1 MGGIA
6 VVSKASVF
14 VSKRLRRIEP
24 FDVALY
30 IVLGLGTLLILI
42 PMYYVLVLSFTSYA
56 QYIKSAGFVL
66 FPIPLS
72 LDGYTQFLRNPAVPK
87 AFMITIYLTLFGT
100 LLNILATAMFAYPLS
115 RRELPWRKFF
125 TLFALFPML
134 FSGGLI
140 PTFYVVRQ
148 TGIMDTTWAMILPYL
163 ISVYDMTIVRSFF
176 QSLDSGYIESARIDG
191 AHEMTILFRVVLPL
205 SKPVLATVILMYGVG
220 HWNCFFPALYYV
232 RNPDLQPLQVVLRGI
247 LNEAQSTLED
257 INPEMTASSQ
267 AMKQAAVVLTALP
280 VIVIYPFLQKYFTQG
295 MMIGGIK
302 G

>member
-1 MGGIA
+1 M
-6 VVSKASVF
+6 VSKAT
-14 VSKRLRRIEP
+14 VSLKRRRRIEP
-24 FDVALY
+24 FDVFLY
-30 IVLGLGTLLILI
+30 LALGLGTLLILI
-42 PMYYVLVLSFTSYA
+42 PMYYVLVLSFTSYS

-66 FPIPLS
+66 FPTPIS

-87 AFMITIYLTLFGT
+87 AFMVTLYLTLFGT

-115 RRELPWRKFF
+115 RKELPWRKFF

-191 AHEMTILFRVVLPL
+191 ANEMTILFRVVLPL

-232 RNPDLQPLQVVLRGI
+232 RDPDLQPLQVVLRGI

-280 VIVIYPFLQKYFTQG
+280 VAAVYPFLQKYFTQG

>member
-6 VVSKASVF
+6 VVSKASF
-14 VSKRLRRIEP
+14 FLAKRLRRMEA
-24 FDVALY
+24 FDIVLY

-42 PMYYVLVLSFTSYA
+42 PMYYVLVLSFTSYT

-66 FPIPLS
+66 FPFPVS

-87 AFMITIYLTLFGT
+87 AFIITIYLTLFGT

-191 AHEMTILFRVVLPL
+191 ANEMTILFRVVLPL

>member
-1 MGGIA
+1 M
-6 VVSKASVF
+6 VTRLKAS
-14 VSKRLRRIEP
+14 RRKNLKSAEP
-24 FDVALY
+24 FDIILY
-30 IVLGLGTLLILI
+30 IILFIFVLIVIVPL
-42 PMYYVLVLSFTSYA
+42 YYVTVLSFSSYT
-56 QYIKSAGFVL
+56 QYIKSAGFIL
-66 FPIPLS
+66 FPTPIS
-72 LDGYTQFLRNPAVPK
+72 LDGYNQFLTNPAVPK
-87 AFMITIYLTLFGT
+87 AFVVTVYLTLFGT
-100 LLNILATAMFAYPLS
+100 VLNIIATATFAYPLS
-115 RRELPWRKFF
+115 RKELPCRKFF
-125 TLFALFPML
+125 TLYALIPML

-140 PTFYVVRQ
+140 PTFYVVRM

-163 ISVYDMTIVRSFF
+163 ISVYDMTIVKSFF
-176 QSLDSGYIESARIDG
+176 QTLDSGYIESARIDG
-191 AHEMTILFRVVLPL
+191 ASELSILFRVVLPL

-232 RNPDLQPLQVVLRGI
+232 RNQDIQPIQVVLRGI

-280 VIVIYPFLQKYFTQG
+280 VVIVYPFLQKYFTQG

>member
-1 MGGIA
+1 M
-6 VVSKASVF
+6 VK
-14 VSKRLRRIEP
+14 KRVRRRVAL
-24 FDVALY
+24 FDVVNWA
-30 IVLGLGTLLILI
+30 ILILCALVVI
-42 PMYYVLVLSFTSYA
+42 FPLYYVVVLSFTSYG

-66 FPIPLS
+66 FPSPIS
-72 LDGYTQFLRNPAVPK
+72 LDGYRQFLTNAAVPR
-87 AFMITIYLTLFGT
+87 AFAVTVYLTVFGT
-100 LLNILATAMFAYPLS
+100 ALNILATVLMAYPLS
-115 RRELPWRKFF
+115 RRETPHRRFF
-125 TLFALFPML
+125 TLLAMFPML

-163 ISVYDMTIVRSFF
+163 ISVYDLTIVRSFF
-176 QSLDSGYIESARIDG
+176 QSLDDAYIEAARIDG
-191 AHEMTILFRVVLPL
+191 ARETTILFRVVMPL

-232 RNPDLQPLQVVLRGI
+232 RNPNLQPLQVVLRGI

-257 INPEMTASSQ
+257 VSPDVTAASQ

-280 VIVIYPFLQKYFTQG
+280 VVIVYPFLQKYFTQG
-295 MMIGGIK
+295 MMLGGVK

>member
-6 VVSKASVF
+6 VVSKASF
-14 VSKRLRRIEP
+14 FLAKRLRRIEA
-24 FDVALY
+24 FDIVLY

-42 PMYYVLVLSFTSYA
+42 PMYYVLVLSFTSYT
-56 QYIKSAGFVL
+56 QYIKSAGFVF
-66 FPIPLS
+66 FPFPVS

-87 AFMITIYLTLFGT
+87 AFIITIYLTLFGT

-191 AHEMTILFRVVLPL
+191 ANEMTILFRVVLPL

>member
-191 AHEMTILFRVVLPL
+191 ASEMTILFRVVLPL